1 MTDRAPRST
10 AGQRPRRRAAQN
22 LWGDTPAEPQLNR
35 GEIVRASLD
44 LLADQGYE
52 AFSMRKLAT
61 TLDVK
66 NPSLYWHV
74 QSKDDLFDLV
84 ADAIVGDCRLPEPGG
99 PEEWSE
105 QLAEVARNFRTAIL
119 GHSAATPL
127 LTGRPLLGPH
137 GLRLADHVIGTMRR
151 AGFDDR
157 TAGYGYLLLTYYVI
171 GFVSQETAFGPG
183 EVGEA
188 RLQFMQQAL
197 SELSD
202 ETFPNIAAI
211 RDTLME
217 RGLDDRFELGLRGL
231 LKGLAEEL
239 HKA

>member
-1 MTDRAPRST
+1 M
-10 AGQRPRRRAAQN
+10 
-22 LWGDTPAEPQLNR
+22 
-35 GEIVRASLD
+35 RASLE

-61 TLDVK
+61 ALEVK

-74 QSKDDLFDLV
+74 QSKEDLFDLI
-84 ADAIVGDCRLPEPGG
+84 ADAIVGDCRLPEPDS
-99 PEEWSE
+99 PRTWSD
-105 QLAEVARNFRTAIL
+105 QLADVARNLRKAIL
-119 GHSAATPL
+119 SHSAATPL
-127 LTGRPLLGPH
+127 LTGRPLLGPN

-157 TAGYGYLLLTYYVI
+157 TAGYGYLLLTYYVV

-197 SELSD
+197 GELSD
-202 ETFPNIAAI
+202 EQFPNIAAI
-211 RDTLME
+211 RDAVSE

-239 HKA
+239 HKAQSK